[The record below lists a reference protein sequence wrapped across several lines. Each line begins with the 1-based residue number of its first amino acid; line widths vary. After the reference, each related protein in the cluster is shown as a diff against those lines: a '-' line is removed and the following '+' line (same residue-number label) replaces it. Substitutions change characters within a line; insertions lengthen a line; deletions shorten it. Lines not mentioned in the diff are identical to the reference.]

1 MAGETCTLSAQP
13 FYNASVIYTA
23 LYSYIGEP
31 HGDSA
36 ESHIWQAGNGYRK
49 LRVVDGRLAGA
60 LLLNARHGDM
70 ALFKAM
76 GQPVAEFGDE
86 IAHPD
91 FPWNDVTGQDWD
103 YEFF

>member
-1 MAGETCTLSAQP
+1 M
-13 FYNASVIYTA
+13 
-23 LYSYIGEP
+23 
-31 HGDSA
+31 
-36 ESHIWQAGNGYRK
+36 
-49 LRVVDGRLAGA
+49 AGA

-76 GQPVAEFGDE
+76 GLPVADFGAEFGDE